1 MGRGQVEEQLG
12 LGLRHVELNLLTLL
26 FVAAGT
32 TYSPVMTIN
41 IVGYQKLESRLVILY
56 PEREI

>member
-12 LGLRHVELNLLTLL
+12 LGLRHVELDLLTLL

-41 IVGYQKLESRLVILY
+41 VVGYQ
-56 PEREI
+56 